1 MGTRKNNTFRR
12 TRSKRQK
19 GGAPKRARDNDTAL
33 ILASLDGKTKKVEK
47 LLNQKGIKVNARDDW
62 GKTALHWASYYGHT
76 ETVAMLLK
84 QKGIKVNANTLDGAN
99 TIDGDTALDIAR
111 DRGHT
116 EIVILLIRNRATI
129 PDDREDLLEI
139 KEQIER
145 EEQLERKERRD
156 ALTGVAFS
164 LRNKDSAIGRVFG
177 HPVKNPEGE
186 IIGHPLADKIQGFVG
201 GKRKTR
207 KSRRS
212 KKSKRKTRTLYRWF
226 SITR

>member
-84 QKGIKVNANTLDGAN
+84 QKGIKVNANT
-99 TIDGDTALDIAR
+99 IDGDTALDYAIEEE
-111 DRGHT
+111 HT
-116 EIVILLIRNRATI
+116 EIVKLLIRNGATI

>member
-84 QKGIKVNANTLDGAN
+84 QKGIKVNANTIA
-99 TIDGDTALDIAR
+99 GDTALDYAIEEE
-111 DRGHT
+111 HT
-116 EIVILLIRNRATI
+116 EIVKLLKKQIIL
-129 PDDREDLLEI
+129 DRRLEVG
-139 KEQIER
+139 
-145 EEQLERKERRD
+145 L
-156 ALTGVAFS
+156 
-164 LRNKDSAIGRVFG
+164 
-177 HPVKNPEGE
+177 
-186 IIGHPLADKIQGFVG
+186 PLAKKLPAGPRHEVLKYLDSGWG
-201 GKRKTR
+201 GYKRKSNKR
-207 KSRRS
+207 KSN
-212 KKSKRKTRTLYRWF
+212 KRKSNKRKLLMLREFDQMSPF
-226 SITR
+226 SHMKPP

>member
-19 GGAPKRARDNDTAL
+19 GGAPKRTREDDDMAL
-33 ILASLDGKTKKVEK
+33 ILASLKGDTETVAV
-47 LLNQKGIKVNARDDW
+47 LLKAGADVNAKDLV
-62 GKTALHWASYYGHT
+62 GNTALHWASYKGHT
-76 ETVAMLLK
+76 EIVPMLLK
-84 QKGIKVNANTLDGAN
+84 QKGIKVNANT
-99 TIDGDTALDIAR
+99 IDGDTALDYAIEEE
-111 DRGHT
+111 HT
-116 EIVILLIRNRATI
+116 EIVKLLIRNGATI
-129 PDDREDLLEI
+129 PDDIDDREDLLEI